1 MDQGFFTQSLELK
14 AIWLLRS
21 QQKTMMV
28 LKLIFLQ
35 QELFSLLCM
44 LVILHLRKQLL
55 TTHITNLLNK
65 RTMLLFGKPI
75 QEEDHLITLVK
86 VSRIC
91 LLEWQHL
98 ISIKDQQFNKFLSI
112 HGSLGTSVL
121 KMKLNNNLVTDY
133 KN

>member
-1 MDQGFFTQSLELK
+1 MDQGFFTQSLGLK
-14 AIWLLRS
+14 DTWLLRF
-21 QQKTMMV
+21 QQRTMMV

-55 TTHITNLLNK
+55 TIHITNLLNK
-65 RTMLLFGKPI
+65 RTMQLFGKPT
-75 QEEDHLITLVK
+75 QEEDHLITLVII
-86 VSRIC
+86 SRIC

-98 ISIKDQQFNKFLSI
+98 ISIKGQQFNKFLSM
-112 HGSLGTSVL
+112 HGSLETSVL